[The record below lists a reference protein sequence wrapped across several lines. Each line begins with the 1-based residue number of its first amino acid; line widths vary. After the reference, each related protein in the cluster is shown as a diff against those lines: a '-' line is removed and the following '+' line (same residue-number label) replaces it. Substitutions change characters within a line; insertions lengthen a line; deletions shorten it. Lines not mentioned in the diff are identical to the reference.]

1 MRKVILLFILITSVL
16 GAWADGNVTFTA
28 SAPDVVVSGDQFRLT
43 YTVNTQK
50 VRDFRA
56 PNIKGFDVLM
66 GPSRSQ
72 QSSTQI
78 INGNV
83 TSTSS
88 ITFTYIL
95 MADKEGTYTI
105 PGATIVADGQN
116 KTSNSVQIKVLP
128 PDQANGVG
136 GGNNSGGRTSSR
148 SQVAGSKITNQD
160 LFITATASKTT
171 VYEQEA
177 ILLTYKVYTLVNLRQ
192 LYGKMPDLK
201 NFHTQEVELP
211 QQKTFSLEHYNGRN
225 YNTTVWSQYVLF
237 PQQSGKMEIPS
248 ITFEGVIAQQVASDD
263 PFDAFFNGGSN
274 YVEVKKNIVTPKL
287 TINVKALP
295 DGKPINF
302 SGGVGEFTISSSIST
317 KELKTNDAVTIKLVI
332 SGTGNLKLVNT
343 PEVAFPK
350 DFEVYDP
357 KIDNK
362 FTLTREGLSGNKV
375 IEYLAIPRHAGNF
388 TIPPVEFSYFDLKSN
403 SYKTIKTEAYNLK
416 VEKGAGNADQVI
428 ADFTNK
434 EEVPAAK
441 FDIDG
446 DGQVAHARIAVA
458 TSNVVGKGPGN
469 SVQRDFL
476 SQAFS
481 DFIYAIIIE
490 ELGLVGGIVVVFL
503 YVCLLVRVGRIAKK
517 CDRTFPAF
525 LITGIALLL
534 VTQALFNMMVAVGL
548 APVTGQP
555 LPLIS
560 KGGTS
565 TFINCAYIGMILSV
579 SRYTAKLEE
588 QRMHDAQ
595 VPMLIDAGNAEHP
608 EQPADS
614 EAQTAAEPTAKV
626 LNSDAEF
633 V

>member
-1 MRKVILLFILITSVL
+1 
-16 GAWADGNVTFTA
+16 
-28 SAPDVVVSGDQFRLT
+28 
-43 YTVNTQK
+43 
-50 VRDFRA
+50 
-56 PNIKGFDVLM
+56 M

-128 PDQANGVG
+128 PDQTNGVG

-192 LYGKMPDLK
+192 LYGKMP
-201 NFHTQEVELP
+201 ELEP
-211 QQKTFSLEHYNGRN
+211 TFPYTRSRTSQQKTFSLEHYNGRN

-237 PQQSGKMEIPS
+237 PSN
-248 ITFEGVIAQQVASDD
+248 QVKWKFRLLPLKGYSSTSCLRRS
-263 PFDAFFNGGSN
+263 FDAFFNGGSN

-295 DGKPINF
+295 DGKPANF

-403 SYKTIKTEAYNLK
+403 SYKTIK
-416 VEKGAGNADQVI
+416 Q
-428 ADFTNK
+428 
-434 EEVPAAK
+434 
-441 FDIDG
+441 
-446 DGQVAHARIAVA
+446 
-458 TSNVVGKGPGN
+458 
-469 SVQRDFL
+469 
-476 SQAFS
+476 
-481 DFIYAIIIE
+481 
-490 ELGLVGGIVVVFL
+490 
-503 YVCLLVRVGRIAKK
+503 
-517 CDRTFPAF
+517 
-525 LITGIALLL
+525 
-534 VTQALFNMMVAVGL
+534 
-548 APVTGQP
+548 
-555 LPLIS
+555 
-560 KGGTS
+560 
-565 TFINCAYIGMILSV
+565 
-579 SRYTAKLEE
+579 KL
-588 QRMHDAQ
+588 
-595 VPMLIDAGNAEHP
+595 
-608 EQPADS
+608 
-614 EAQTAAEPTAKV
+614 TT
-626 LNSDAEF
+626 
-633 V
+633 